1 MIVGI
6 LSLLISSQLPVDIA
20 DRVISASD
28 DRQIMYSMID
38 CGSAYRER
46 PEACHEL
53 EQQRLDTRL
62 RRQWIESARKVY
74 TIELTA
80 KEEADVNRRV
90 AAEHAFTEKAAERFR
105 ALAVAALR
113 IRQGEDRATVLS
125 DLSRQGIR
133 TQELDWELEQLPTV
147 AAAQKVASKD
157 FVADGE
163 RAAREYHTTQY
174 VVSHLRKMVERRV
187 ASRRVSFETAEEQFW
202 SEIVAKTHTRIVDPS
217 YRLPPRKGVLV
228 SHEQQTQIAQ

>member
-6 LSLLISSQLPVDIA
+6 LSLLIVSQLPGDVA
-20 DRVISASD
+20 DRVVAASD
-28 DRQIMYSMID
+28 DRKIMYSMID

-46 PEACHEL
+46 PKACHEL

-62 RRQWIESARKVY
+62 RRQWIDAARKLY
-74 TIELTA
+74 AIELTA
-80 KEEADVNRRV
+80 EEEADVNRRV
-90 AAEHAFTEKAAERFR
+90 AAEHSFTEKGAERFR

-113 IRQGEDRATVLS
+113 IRQGKDRATVVS
-125 DLSRQGIR
+125 DLSRQGIK

-147 AAAQKVASKD
+147 AVAQKVASKD

-163 RAAREYHTTQY
+163 RAARDYYTGRY
-174 VVSHLRKMVERRV
+174 VTDHLRKIVEQRA
-187 ASRRVSFETAEEQFW
+187 ASRRISSEASEEQFW
-202 SEIVAKTHTRIVDPS
+202 SEIVAKTHTRLVDPS
-217 YRLPPRKGVLV
+217 YHLPPRKGVLV